1 MQIAGP
7 RNAKGQELK
16 PFSAELRVKGGQTP
30 YTWSTRAS
38 LPAGLTLNASTGILS
53 GQPAL
58 GTAGNHSV
66 VVQVKDANA
75 EGATGLLTFTL
86 VAIKPLGIQEAALPA
101 AIVNSPYRAKITTNG
116 GDDSALRWSLESGKL
131 PHGLT
136 LNATTGE
143 ITGTPTQKGAEGIV
157 LKVEDSSGKSC
168 VQPFSLSVIVEFS
181 PGMVFVL
188 GGKLPATSPL
198 GNQTVADFYLS
209 RYELTWGEWKKT
221 CMNASARNYE
231 ISASGKG
238 DADDHPV
245 RNVTWHDSVKWCNL
259 KSENEGLT
267 PVYTVKGAI
276 YRSGQE
282 TPEANPKANG
292 YRLPTELEWEW
303 AARGGVSSRG
313 FSFSGANELDSVAW
327 HVENSPTV
335 ETHAVGSK
343 LANELGLQDMSGNV
357 QEWCWDAHKDYRR
370 VRGGSTKD
378 DSFACAI
385 TNSDFTIPNRASENI
400 GFRPAQTFK
409 K

>member
-1 MQIAGP
+1 
-7 RNAKGQELK
+7 
-16 PFSAELRVKGGQTP
+16 
-30 YTWSTRAS
+30 
-38 LPAGLTLNASTGILS
+38 
-53 GQPAL
+53 
-58 GTAGNHSV
+58 
-66 VVQVKDANA
+66 
-75 EGATGLLTFTL
+75 
-86 VAIKPLGIQEAALPA
+86 
-101 AIVNSPYRAKITTNG
+101 
-116 GDDSALRWSLESGKL
+116 
-131 PHGLT
+131 
-136 LNATTGE
+136 
-143 ITGTPTQKGAEGIV
+143 
-157 LKVEDSSGKSC
+157 
-168 VQPFSLSVIVEFS
+168 VEFN

-188 GGKLPATSPL
+188 GGKLPPSSPL
-198 GNQTVADFYLS
+198 GEKMIADFYIS
-209 RYELTWGEWKKT
+209 RYETTWGEWKKIRAE
-221 CMNASARNYE
+221 ASNRGYD
-231 ISASGKG
+231 IVDSGNG
-238 DADDHPV
+238 TNDNHPV
-245 RNVTWHDSVKWCNL
+245 QRVTWYDAVKWCNL
-259 KSENEGLT
+259 KSESEGLS
-267 PVYTVKGAI
+267 PVYTTSSGAI
-276 YRSGQE
+276 YKSGTE
-282 TPEANPKANG
+282 TPEVNPKANG